1 MCVKTDLIIL
11 IKFLSS
17 LSLSLSLSLL
27 AESGAAK
34 EAFSALAVLLY
45 EAARVDA
52 DSASLK

>member
-1 MCVKTDLIIL
+1 MVEVDI
-11 IKFLSS
+11 SEN
-17 LSLSLSLSLL
+17 LSLS

-52 DSASLK
+52 DSASLR

>member
-1 MCVKTDLIIL
+1 MKEPIIKVVIICMDVL
-11 IKFLSS
+11 TYT
-17 LSLSLSLSLL
+17 